1 MLKLND
7 LKTSFLS
14 LFHGKQK
21 EYFSVD
27 NLEDLKKDLDTDS
40 AMERHTHMSSDVDF
54 DSSEK
59 IGAALESF
67 ADQGP
72 NEAASNL
79 KSERPVF
86 SKVNIIF
93 TVVLVLSLV
102 GFSSSNWMMRNHLGQ
117 LTATTADLQSSLT
130 AMHEEKIASE
140 NNMLA
145 RIAGLED
152 SFRQVRLKLGQ
163 QSGDDSLV
171 ALELRLVE
179 AEKEISRLR
188 LVMHSTTKHKRIKR
202 AKAPVVTQKIQR
214 TANAAKH
221 TPPKPKTA
229 LASRTPPVSTST
241 HSPPISKSSGQ
252 NNWFV
257 NLATRSDELAA
268 DSELKKIRASGMMAG
283 KHGVNVRG
291 KKYWRLSVAGF
302 PSRQAAHKFIQNVAA
317 KHGFPDA
324 WVYQMSSR

>member
-1 MLKLND
+1 MEKEP
-7 LKTSFLS
+7 S
-14 LFHGKQK
+14 LG
-21 EYFSVD
+21 D

-40 AMERHTHMSSDVDF
+40 SMARHTHMSSDIDF

-67 ADQGP
+67 ADQEP
-72 NEAASNL
+72 DKATTNL
-79 KSERPVF
+79 KPDRPVF
-86 SKVNIIF
+86 SKVNAIF
-93 TVVLVLSLV
+93 TAVLVLSLV
-102 GFSSSNWMMRNHLGQ
+102 GFSSTNWMMHKHLGQ

-130 AMHEEKIASE
+130 AMQENKAKSE

-188 LVMHSTTKHKRIKR
+188 LVMHSTTKNKRIRR
-202 AKAPVVTQKIQR
+202 AKAPVVTRKPKLV
-214 TANAAKH
+214 ANASKH
-221 TPPKPKTA
+221 TPPKTTN
-229 LASRTPPVSTST
+229 RTPISTST
-241 HSPPISKSSGQ
+241 HSLPISKGSEQ
-252 NNWFV
+252 NWFV
-257 NLATRSDELAA
+257 NLATRSDEFAA
-268 DSELKKIRASGMMAG
+268 DSEIKKMRKAGMMAE
-283 KHGVNVRG
+283 KHGVKVRG

-302 PSRQAAHKFIQNVAA
+302 SSRQAAHKFIQNVAA
-317 KHGFPDA
+317 KRGFPDA